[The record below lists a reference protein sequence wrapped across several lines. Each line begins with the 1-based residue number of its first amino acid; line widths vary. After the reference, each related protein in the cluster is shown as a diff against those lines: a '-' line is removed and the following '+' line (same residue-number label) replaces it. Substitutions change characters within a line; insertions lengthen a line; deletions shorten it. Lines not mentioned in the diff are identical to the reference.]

1 MPRSFFPPLSSHQC
15 SPVEHLTV
23 GVDLPGQ
30 SRQSILIVL
39 DFPPADL
46 AVDDSDIDSVPTSAD
61 LQLMSNRLATVTTA
75 M

>member
-1 MPRSFFPPLSSHQC
+1 LPRSFFPPLSSHQC

-30 SRQSILIVL
+30 SRQSILIAL

-61 LQLMSNRLATVTTA
+61 PQLMSNQRVDIS
-75 M
+75 